1 MDKYKAYVVEDFV
14 LDADFQNWVRYPTAE
29 KDGIWANYKAANPD
43 QADDIQ
49 RARLLLGSVYARFEA
64 DISDEEI
71 EEEISAMVMKIRQ
84 GQQEAASIDPG
95 QLSTVRPFVKWLAAA
110 SVILVVSWLG
120 WQFLKDTSPGNIQG
134 IMENSRSKMI
144 VRQNATTAN
153 QTLLLEDGTTVE
165 LGPDSELRTPEAFG
179 EATREV
185 YLTGEAFFK
194 VSRDV
199 KRPFLVYSENLITRV
214 LGTSFII
221 RAIKSKPEEV
231 VEVKE
236 GKVSVFKKED
246 FRKAATNGESHGL
259 LVTSNQ
265 KVTLEIRDSRL
276 VKTLSDAPEVV
287 PGKSGLIRSG
297 YVNTPV
303 SQVLKE
309 LKEAYQIDIV
319 FDEELLSGCPLT
331 AVLTDQS
338 LKEKL
343 EIICEAIEAK
353 YEILDGQVMIYGKSC
368 NE

>member
-29 KDGIWANYKAANPD
+29 KDGIWGDYKAANPG
-43 QADDIQ
+43 QSDDIQ

-64 DISDEEI
+64 DISEEEI

-84 GQQEAASIDPG
+84 GQQETTHIDPEYS
-95 QLSTVRPFVKWLAAA
+95 STVRPLLRWLAAA
-110 SVILVVSWLG
+110 SVVLAVTWLG
-120 WQFLKDTSPGNIQG
+120 WQFLKDAPPGNVQG
-134 IMENSRSKMI
+134 ITENTQAKMI
-144 VRQNATTAN
+144 VRQNQTAEN
-153 QTLLLEDGTTVE
+153 ETILLEDGTTVV
-165 LGPDSELRTPEAFG
+165 LGPHSELTMPEVFG
-179 EATREV
+179 EAREV

-221 RAIKSKPEEV
+221 KAIKSKAEEV

-246 FRKAATNGESHGL
+246 FRNAGANRESQGL

-276 VKTLSDAPEVV
+276 VKTLSDTPEIV
-287 PGKSGLIRSG
+287 PGKSGIIRSG

-303 SQVLKE
+303 SQVLKD

-331 AVLTDQS
+331 AVLTDQP

-368 NE
+368 SE

>member
-1 MDKYKAYVVEDFV
+1 MDKYKGYVVEDFV
-14 LDADFQNWVRYPTAE
+14 LDADFQSWVRYPTTE
-29 KDGIWANYKAANPD
+29 KDSTWENYKAGNPE
-43 QADDIQ
+43 QAEDIQ
-49 RARLLLGSVYARFEA
+49 RARLLLGGVYARFEA
-64 DISDEEI
+64 HISDEEI
-71 EEEISAMVMKIRQ
+71 EEEISEMVMKIRQ
-84 GQQEAASIDPG
+84 TQQEAIQPDPAYPG
-95 QLSTVRPFVKWLAAA
+95 VRPFVRWLAAA
-110 SVILVVSWLG
+110 SVIMAAALLG
-120 WQFLKDTSPGNIQG
+120 WLFFREPPAEMKQTLAG
-134 IMENSRSKMI
+134 INQEETTT
-144 VRQNATTAN
+144 RQNRTGESETI
-153 QTLLLEDGTTVE
+153 LLDDGTTVV
-165 LGPDSELRTPEAFG
+165 LAPDSELRIAVAFG
-179 EATREV
+179 EGKREV

-194 VSRDV
+194 VKRDV
-199 KRPFLVYSENLITRV
+199 ERPFLVYSEKLITRV

-221 RAIKSKPEEV
+221 KALRSATEEV

-246 FRKAATNGESHGL
+246 FGSAGTNRESHGL

-265 KVTLEIRDSRL
+265 KVTLEIRDNRL

-287 PGKSGLIRSG
+287 SGKSGFIRSG

-303 SQVLKE
+303 SHVLKD
-309 LKEAYQIDIV
+309 LREAYQVDIV

-331 AVLTDQS
+331 AVLTNQS

>member
-14 LDADFQNWVRYPTAE
+14 LDADFQSWVRFPTAE
-29 KDGIWANYKAANPD
+29 KDRIWEDYGAGNPD
-43 QADDIQ
+43 QADDIH

-64 DISDEEI
+64 NISDEEI

-84 GQQEAASIDPG
+84 GQQETAYIDPG
-95 QLSTVRPFVKWLAAA
+95 YSSTVRPFVRWLAAA
-110 SVILVVSWLG
+110 SVVLAVTWLG
-120 WQFLKDTSPGNIQG
+120 WQFLRNTPSGAKQPLLGSSQV
-134 IMENSRSKMI
+134 KMI
-144 VRQNATTAN
+144 TRQNQTTEN
-153 QTLLLEDGTTVE
+153 DTILLEDGTKVV
-165 LGPDSELRTPEAFG
+165 LGPHSELRMPEIFG
-179 EATREV
+179 DAREV

-221 RAIKSKPEEV
+221 RAIRSKAEEV

-246 FRKAATNGESHGL
+246 FRNAGANRESQGL

-276 VKTLSDAPEVV
+276 VKTLSDVPEIV
-287 PGKSGLIRSG
+287 PGKSEIIRSG

-303 SQVLKE
+303 SQVLKD
-309 LKEAYQIDIV
+309 LKEAYQIDII
-319 FDEELLSGCPLT
+319 FDEELLSACPLT
-331 AVLTDQS
+331 AVLTDQP